1 MSEYINIAIALN
13 ENVIMPA
20 YVMVHSLAVNQR
32 EPPVCIY
39 VLYSELREEY
49 RNFLM
54 EAAQCNSTDN
64 KVLFIKIDPE
74 KTAGL
79 PFNHLWSVE
88 MYYRLMLPELLGD
101 KLERVLY
108 LDIDIIVNKDISGFY
123 YTDFDGSLL
132 IAAKDM
138 EFDNILA
145 MNETEEKERNAF
157 FTQLKNEGMVYFCSG
172 VLLMNIKE
180 LRKMYTFEKY
190 MEIFESIRSK
200 IALPDQDLLNFTHYK
215 DVKFVDEIKYGLF
228 TQTAHTNGMTYQEVK
243 ENVSI
248 LHFTG
253 QAKPWTVNLV
263 RYDIEKIWWE
273 YAKGAPFYY
282 ELLEQVFF
290 NMMESTFTEKKFQE
304 LTVQNEELRDMLEKF
319 QSLVERLYR
328 GGES

>member
-1 MSEYINIAIALN
+1 MSEYMNIAIALN
-13 ENVIMPA
+13 ENVVMPA
-20 YVMVHSLAVNQR
+20 YIMIHSLAVNQKSI
-32 EPPVCIY
+32 PVCIY
-39 VLYSELREEY
+39 VLYSDLREEY
-49 RNFLM
+49 RNLLM
-54 EAAQCNSTDN
+54 EAAQCGNTDN
-64 KVLFIKIDPE
+64 VVRFMEIPPE

-101 KLERVLY
+101 KLERILY
-108 LDIDIIVNKDISGFY
+108 LDVDIIVNKDIFDLY
-123 YTDFDGSLL
+123 NTDFEGCSL

-138 EFDNILA
+138 EFDNIIAL
-145 MNETEEKERNAF
+145 NEAEARERNAF

-172 VLLMNIKE
+172 VLLMNLKV
-180 LRKMYTFEKY
+180 LRKTYTFDKY
-190 MEIFESIRSK
+190 MEIFERIRDK
-200 IALPDQDLLNFTHYK
+200 VVLPDQDLLNFTHYK
-215 DVKFVDEIKYGLF
+215 DVKFVDENKYGLF
-228 TQTAHTNGMTYQEVK
+228 TQTAHTKGMTYQEAR

-282 ELLEQVFF
+282 ELLEEVFY

-304 LTVQNEELRDMLEKF
+304 LAAQNEELKKMLLKL
-319 QSLVERLYR
+319 QNLVEQLYK
-328 GGES
+328 G